1 MTGMAT
7 SGERIVIWLSGL
19 LLAAVL
25 LVLYAPVIIGALFSV
40 VNLQRGHILW
50 QSASLDSY
58 AKLLGN
64 DDIRRRSGIR
74 RSWP

>member
-40 VNLQRGHILW
+40 VNLQRGHILGR
-50 QSASLDSY
+50 AP
-58 AKLLGN
+58 A
-64 DDIRRRSGIR
+64 
-74 RSWP
+74 

>member
-40 VNLQRGHILW
+40 VNLQR
-50 QSASLDSY
+50 SPSP
-58 AKLLGN
+58 
-64 DDIRRRSGIR
+64 RRRCWRWRWRSLSMASGP
-74 RSWP
+74 SGGDGSS